1 MTFPSDLREAQSYLD
16 RAKAIN
22 AKVEAQR
29 QRMIA
34 ALNQAVIVIIMFA
47 VAGLWAMSQAEHQL
61 KTRSIENQENVH
73 HG

>member
-1 MTFPSDLREAQSYLD
+1 MEQAQSYLD

-34 ALNQAVIVIIMFA
+34 ALNQAMIVIIMFA

-61 KTRSIENQENVH
+61 KIRSIENQENVH